1 MNIPGRWYLFPLVA
15 VTVLAASVVL
25 LLFTA
30 AQPSLAASHS
40 QPALAAAHTRVTV
53 QVTSSLAVSTA
64 GDAVAS
70 GPVIRIRGPQPATVS
85 FLVMD
90 G

>member
-1 MNIPGRWYLFPLVA
+1 MVA
-15 VTVLAASVVL
+15 VTMLAASAVL
-25 LLFTA
+25 LFFTVA
-30 AQPSLAASHS
+30 PPSLAASRS
-40 QPALAAAHTRVTV
+40 RPAMEAGHTRVTV
-53 QVTSSLAVSTA
+53 RVTSSLAVSTDGSA
-64 GDAVAS
+64 EAS